1 MEKHYYLELCRRI
14 AFKEDK
20 AAFDLLFESYYPKLI
35 KVAAYFLGSYTYAD
49 DVVSEVFVK
58 FLNQGE
64 KIAGIKDPENYF
76 FVATKNHALTYL
88 KQQHEKWTNP
98 ETKLKLTVSNIN
110 PENTLI
116 EKEIQEIIEKTID
129 QFPTKR
135 KIIFEM
141 IKEENMSYK
150 EVAQNLD
157 LTVKAVE
164 KQMNLAMKELRLK
177 LNSYYEDFSK
187 PNKSQK
193 TFLSS
198 LSILFSLFFLA

>member
-1 MEKHYYLELCRRI
+1 MDKHYYLELCRRI

-20 AAFDLLFESYYPKLI
+20 TAFDLLFESYYPKLL

-58 FLNQGE
+58 FLAQDE
-64 KIAGIKDPENYF
+64 KIAKIKDPDHYF
-76 FVATKNHALTYL
+76 FIATKNQALTYL
-88 KQQHEKWTNP
+88 KKAQERWSDA
-98 ETKLKLTVSNIN
+98 ETRLKLTVSNIN

-129 QFPTKR
+129 KFPTKR

-141 IKEENMSYK
+141 IKEENLSYK

-157 LTVKAVE
+157 LSVKAVE
-164 KQMNLAMKELRLK
+164 KQMNLAMKALRKELT
-177 LNSYYEDFSK
+177 NYYQDFSN
-187 PNKSQK
+187 PDNNLK
-193 TFLSS
+193 TFFSFL
-198 LSILFSLFFLA
+198 LLLTAILP